1 MKNELKKTFK
11 TTLLTTLILL
21 VVLLSIKSV
30 KYYQESR
37 KQPKTV
43 YVTDTITNI
52 VYDTVFLDHYKT
64 KKLYLTDTVTNTLIK
79 DSLRIDSVFV
89 EIPISV
95 YSIDTSF
102 VTDSTIFNLFIKNS
116 GYEVSLDTL
125 SYTFEYTPLFK
136 RNKNNYF
143 KEHFKIG
150 IGVSAGYGVFNNKLD
165 VFVGTGFYYVF

>member
-43 YVTDTITNI
+43 YVTDTLTNI

-64 KKLYLTDTVTNTLIK
+64 KKLYLTDTITNTLIK

-102 VTDSTIFNLFIKNS
+102 VTDSTILNLYIRNS
-116 GYEVSLDTL
+116 GYDVTMDTL
-125 SYTFEYTPLFK
+125 TYNLKYTTKK
-136 RNKNNYF
+136 RTSF
-143 KEHFKIG
+143 G
-150 IGVSAGYGVFNNKLD
+150 IFAGPMTGLSFDGKLTVGVGFGVGIFL
-165 VFVGTGFYYVF
+165 